1 MWNILYMDM
10 YKTGANNTSETLM
23 AVGGG
28 AERPRNLTFRRLV
41 CLP

>member
-28 AERPRNLTFRRLV
+28 GQNVLEI
-41 CLP
+41 

>member
-10 YKTGANNTSETLM
+10 YKAGANNTSETLM

-28 AERPRNLTFRRLV
+28 GKTS
-41 CLP
+41 